1 MSSNFKIKNL
11 ISVVTPTFNEEK
23 NIKTLVYS
31 VKEEMSKLN
40 YQYEHIIIDNCSTDS
55 TQSIIKEICEKEK
68 NVKAIFNLKNFGHIR
83 SPYYALLQCSGAAAI
98 ILVADMQD
106 PPEKISELIKKWE
119 QGFDIVF
126 LKRNQSDEKFFLE
139 FIKKKY
145 YKFISLLSK
154 TKLTTGT
161 TGSGL
166 YDKKIIE
173 IFRNLND
180 PYPYLRGLPT
190 EFTDKIT
197 SVDFHQQLR
206 KYGKS
211 KNKLYDLYDIGIL
224 GIIKHSVFP
233 LRVIIFIGFILSLVS
248 FLIAVVYFFLKLIK
262 FQDYQLGIASI
273 AIGLF
278 FFSSIQIFFLG
289 IIGEYINSLFMHIR
303 SLPLVVEKERINFE
317 N

>member
-23 NIKTLVYS
+23 NIKNLVNS
-31 VKEEMSKLN
+31 VKVEMSKLN

-83 SPYYALLQCSGAAAI
+83 SPYYALLQCSGAATI
-98 ILVADMQD
+98 ILAADMQD
-106 PPEKISELIKKWE
+106 PPDKIAELIKKWE

-126 LKRNQSDEKFFLE
+126 LRRNKSDENFFLE
-139 FIKKKY
+139 SVKNKY
-145 YKFISLLSK
+145 YKFISILSK

-173 IFRNLND
+173 IFKNLND

-197 SVDFHQQLR
+197 TVDFHQQLR
-206 KYGKS
+206 KHGRS

-233 LRVIIFIGFILSLVS
+233 LRIIIFIGFILSLVS
-248 FLIAVVYFFLKLIK
+248 FLIAVVYFLFKIIK
-262 FQDYQLGIASI
+262 FQDYQLGVASI
-273 AIGLF
+273 AICLF

-289 IIGEYINSLFMHIR
+289 IIGEYINLLFIHTR
-303 SLPLVVEKERINFE
+303 CLPLVIEKERINFD